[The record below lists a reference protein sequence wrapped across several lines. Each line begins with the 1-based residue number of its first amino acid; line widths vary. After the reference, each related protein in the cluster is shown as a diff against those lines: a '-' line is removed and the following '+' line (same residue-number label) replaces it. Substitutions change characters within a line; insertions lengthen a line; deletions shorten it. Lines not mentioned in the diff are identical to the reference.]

1 MTANKIL
8 ILLIILIIAGFR
20 FYMYRSKINLTTDL
34 FSEEREE
41 NLKIKTKKFI
51 KAIEDSPHLGEKLDK
66 SFSLDKPVQDLSY
79 RIDEIAKGHE
89 LSLELKEMY
98 LSSVMES
105 NEESLSLIIS
115 KYEAIIH
122 DAESSH
128 LRFQYLL
135 LANQICYTYQN
146 ENCASFFSGIVLDK
160 NNSIDSQMTA
170 LRGFIGISSLSFE
183 EKSKLIEAYSQQ
195 TTEAGILLEIQ
206 EIKNILKSQMKNP
219 ASDDQNIKEE
229 SAEESNIQE

>member
-8 ILLIILIIAGFR
+8 ILLIIFIIAGFR
-20 FYMYRSKINLTTDL
+20 FYLYRSKIHLSTDL
-34 FSEEREE
+34 FNEERED

-51 KAIEDSPHLGEKLDK
+51 KAIEDSPRLGENLDK
-66 SFSLDKPVQDLSY
+66 SFSQDKLTHDLSS

-89 LSLELKEMY
+89 LSLEAKEIY
-98 LSSVMES
+98 LSSMMEN

-115 KYEAIIH
+115 KYEALVH
-122 DAESSH
+122 DDESSH

-146 ENCASFFSGIVLDK
+146 ENCNSFFSGIVLDK

-183 EKSKLIEAYSQQ
+183 EKSKLIEAYSGQ
-195 TTEAGILLEIQ
+195 TTESGILLEIQ
-206 EIKNILKSQMKNP
+206 EIKNILKSQMENP
-219 ASDDQNIKEE
+219 AKDDQSIKEE
-229 SAEESNIQE
+229 SAEELDI